1 MQTFGKQYLRLLL
14 VVVWRLACYSFMDT
28 GRGLNTSESETKD
41 VIYFEAVSIWSFI
54 ITLPPPP
61 RQIPSMGSKKRSTG
75 KWYTCCGFTLH
86 IRYNQYGESIGFMV
100 SHKQACPLYVAN
112 KTLGNGWMSSS

>member
-61 RQIPSMGSKKRSTG
+61 AK
-75 KWYTCCGFTLH
+75 
-86 IRYNQYGESIGFMV
+86 
-100 SHKQACPLYVAN
+100 SHPWDLRREAQV
-112 KTLGNGWMSSS
+112 NGIHAVGLPCT